1 MILKTIGLM
10 SGTSLDGI
18 DAAYLETDGLD
29 HVVAGP
35 ALTIPY
41 SAAFRERLRSIL
53 GGGPADLVADIE
65 RALTDLHADAVA
77 ALRQDA
83 KCGKID
89 LIGFHGHTILHRPE
103 RGRTW
108 QIGDGDRLAKRCR
121 IEVIADFRSN
131 DVAAGGQGA
140 PLVPVYHRALAHD
153 LPRPLAILNIGGV
166 ANVTWIG
173 HTVESLLSFDTGP
186 GNALL
191 DDWALEHT
199 GIAIDRDG
207 ALALSGSPDLDFV
220 RRFLADPYFARHA
233 PKSLDRDH
241 FRAWVPKHLSA
252 ADGAATLVECAAAA
266 VAIGARQFPEPARL
280 WLISGGGRH
289 NPAMMAALSR
299 QLAAE
304 IQPVDKLGWDGDALE
319 AQAFA
324 YLAVRALRR
333 LPLSFPGTTGVATPV
348 SGGRHFTPTG

>member
-18 DAAYLETDGLD
+18 DAAYLETDGLE

-41 SAAFRERLRSIL
+41 SLEFRERLRSIL
-53 GGGPADLVADIE
+53 GGGPAELVAEVE
-65 RALTDLHADAVA
+65 RDLTDLHVDAVA
-77 ALRQDA
+77 ALRQH
-83 KCGKID
+83 KQCSEID
-89 LIGFHGHTILHRPE
+89 LIGFHGHTILHRPD
-103 RGRTW
+103 RGKTW
-108 QIGDGDRLAKRCR
+108 QIGDGDRLAKRCHV
-121 IEVIADFRSN
+121 EVIADFRSN

-140 PLVPVYHRALAHD
+140 PLVPVFHRALAHE

-173 HTVESLLSFDTGP
+173 HAIDSLLSFDTGP

-191 DDWALEHT
+191 DDWALLHT
-199 GIAIDRDG
+199 GVAVDRDG
-207 ALALSGSPDLDFV
+207 TLALSGSPDPDFV
-220 RRFLADPYFARHA
+220 QRFLDDPYFARHA

-241 FRAWVPKHLSA
+241 FRAWMPSHLSA
-252 ADGAATLVECAAAA
+252 TDGAATLVECAAAA
-266 VAIGARQFPEPARL
+266 VAIGARHFPGPAKL

-289 NPAMMAALSR
+289 NPATMAALSR

-304 IQPVDKLGWDGDALE
+304 IRPVDTIGWNGDALE

-333 LPLSFPGTTGVATPV
+333 LPLSFPGTTGVASPV
-348 SGGRHFTPTG
+348 LGGRHFAPTG